1 MKKHLLTSVF
11 AAALLLSVCFCSVVM
26 AASAGEGTAAA
37 EEKTA
42 SRTLEEFSG
51 YLDYLYGRSYNGYLP
66 DYAELDEAEQKPGIV
81 AGYDLSDLPTTNM
94 GSYIYDYDQDG
105 QEELLVVGISGEYY
119 LQLSMYEV
127 TDEKKVYASDTCT
140 VLNHI
145 GEYPHEQ
152 FALEQGAGGTEIC
165 LYDFNGPAL
174 IALCS
179 GSGMLATGHMSHLIP
194 VKYDGTR
201 FVQDIEPVGY
211 NKFAG
216 YDDNL
221 LESLRPQ
228 FEALGTAS
236 LSNDDVK
243 EIYQNLNAI
252 TKYLENPR
260 VIVKASSTIIE
271 SDYYNKYEEWRKGSK
286 EERFKATEIYF
297 YSKEELTD

>member
-1 MKKHLLTSVF
+1 
-11 AAALLLSVCFCSVVM
+11 
-26 AASAGEGTAAA
+26 
-37 EEKTA
+37 
-42 SRTLEEFSG
+42 
-51 YLDYLYGRSYNGYLP
+51 
-66 DYAELDEAEQKPGIV
+66 
-81 AGYDLSDLPTTNM
+81 
-94 GSYIYDYDQDG
+94 
-105 QEELLVVGISGEYY
+105 
-119 LQLSMYEV
+119 MYEV

-271 SDYYNKYEEWRKGSK
+271 SDYYNKYEEWRKGAEKPYVIHFAAIFLGVTVQASYCIWNDAYVGLNTNLK
-286 EERFKATEIYF
+286 RFIAVTAIVSVINLAVAFIAWRTGSLFADGRLQAQTTNLLCGLMFAVLGITGLARKLSAGRED
-297 YSKEELTD
+297 E

>member
-26 AASAGEGTAAA
+26 AASAGDGTAAA

-51 YLDYLYGRSYNGYLP
+51 YLDYLYGRSYNGYLL

-236 LSNDDVK
+236 LSKLKRN
-243 EIYQNLNAI
+243 
-252 TKYLENPR
+252 
-260 VIVKASSTIIE
+260 
-271 SDYYNKYEEWRKGSK
+271 NKIS
-286 EERFKATEIYF
+286 
-297 YSKEELTD
+297 